1 MTEAPLSPRCVP
13 LAANIGPS
21 GPPRLLASQQLAGL
35 DGEAGEPFLFP
46 LLAEGGLRLHLPPP
60 PRSGLALLVR
70 SGHALS
76 KQKPWGEGGGLPCGR
91 SEHPCCWW
99 LLQLWGHWPSPQLLW
114 PSTWSSPFPPAEP
127 HIHQKPLVGS
137 RAVPH
142 GLLAP
147 RRGSGATFSTSAEGC
162 SVTDGLSSDT
172 SQSLQSS
179 PPLLLPLQPAELS
192 VPPLLMLAA

>member
-1 MTEAPLSPRCVP
+1 MCLWLQILDLQDHHGSWHHSSWQDSMGRQESPSCSLCWQRGV
-13 LAANIGPS
+13 S
-21 GPPRLLASQQLAGL
+21 GSIC
-35 DGEAGEPFLFP
+35 
-46 LLAEGGLRLHLPPP
+46 PP

-147 RRGSGATFSTSAEGC
+147 RGGSGATFSTSAEGC

-192 VPPLLMLAA
+192 VPPLLMLAAMR